1 MSNDYRWTKYDDIE
15 AAECDYS
22 KYLEN
27 IPLPD
32 HKALACMNCLIS
44 IAKSLAEISE
54 TLGRINSD
62 DKKDL

>member
-1 MSNDYRWTKYDDIE
+1 MSNDYRWNKYDDIE
-15 AAECDYS
+15 AAEYDYS

-27 IPLPD
+27 MPLPD
-32 HKALACMNCLIS
+32 HKDRAFMNCLIS
-44 IAKSLAEISE
+44 IAKSMAEISD